1 MKEKYLIYK
10 LEYSKYI
17 LLFKCGNFYISLN
30 KDAIVMNNIFNYK
43 IKESTNFFKTGFPI
57 NSLNKVLMELENKN
71 VNYLVINEKIINK
84 QKYKKNNFD
93 NYLKNYEVY
102 LSRISNI
109 NVILKNNLNNE
120 LLDEILKKIESIVC
134 KINC

>member
-1 MKEKYLIYK
+1 VKEKYLIYK

-17 LLFKCGNFYISLN
+17 LLFKGGNFYISLN

-43 IKESTNFFKTGFPI
+43 IKESTNFIKTGFPI
-57 NSLNKVLMELENKN
+57 NSLNKVLIELESKN

-109 NVILKNNLNNE
+109 NVILKNNLSNK
-120 LLDEILKKIESIVC
+120 LLDETLKRIESIVC

>member
-17 LLFKCGNFYISLN
+17 LLFKGGNFYISLN

-43 IKESTNFFKTGFPI
+43 IKESTNFIKTGFPI
-57 NSLNKVLMELENKN
+57 NSLNKVLIELESKN

-109 NVILKNNLNNE
+109 NVILKNNLSNK
-120 LLDEILKKIESIVC
+120 LLDETLKRIESIVC